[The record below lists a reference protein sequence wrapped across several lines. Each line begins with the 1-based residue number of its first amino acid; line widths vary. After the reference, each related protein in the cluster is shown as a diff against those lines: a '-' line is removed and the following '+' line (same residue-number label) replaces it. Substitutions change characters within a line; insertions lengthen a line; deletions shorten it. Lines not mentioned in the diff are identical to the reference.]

1 MTSESYEN
9 DNNIRANKFL
19 NERQISKNI
28 VLIYGELCIGLQC
41 FIEAPWIFLINKIQV
56 RKKIHGHNLSN
67 SLSLSK
73 LKSIIKKKSKTKS
86 YFAKLSI
93 NPTTKY
99 SSNTT
104 RLPNVNI
111 KTNNYG
117 KNPREL

>member
-1 MTSESYEN
+1 MTSGSYEN
-9 DNNIRANKFL
+9 DNNILANNFL

-99 SSNTT
+99 SSDTM
-104 RLPNVNI
+104 RLLNVNI

>member
-1 MTSESYEN
+1 MTSKSYEN
-9 DNNIRANKFL
+9 DNNILANNFL

-28 VLIYGELCIGLQC
+28 VLIYGELCIGLKC

-73 LKSIIKKKSKTKS
+73 LKSIIKKSKTKS

-99 SSNTT
+99 SSDTM
-104 RLPNVNI
+104 RLLNVNI